1 MEHKNYFLGID
12 LGSSSVKV
20 SILDGHDS
28 SCIESVT
35 FPENEMP
42 IESLHLGW
50 AEQDPLYWWD
60 CVVECINTLN
70 KKIDFNLI
78 DAIGIS
84 YQMHGLVAL
93 DINGKP
99 VRPSIIWCDSRAVDI
114 GKNAHDNLDSKIIS
128 DHLLN
133 SPGNFTASKLKWVKD
148 NELEIYKSIH
158 KIMLPGDYIAYKF
171 TGEMNTTESGLSEAI
186 MWDFNRGTLSKDLIK
201 CYDIDEKMIPEVVS
215 SFGNH
220 GEILGDISDLFGFR
234 KDVKLTY
241 RAGDQPNN
249 AFSLNA
255 LNPGEIAATAGTSA
269 VIYSVTDKNIY
280 DKSNR
285 INTFLHC
292 NNSKSKTRNG
302 LLLCINGCGIAYSW
316 LRKLLK
322 GRSYN
327 DLNLS
332 AINTSIGSENLKF
345 YPFGNG
351 SERLFNNKEL
361 GSHFIDLNFNVHDE
375 THLIRSVQEG
385 IAFSMCYG
393 IEMLKGLGVEVNTIR
408 VGNANLFL
416 SMLFRE
422 AFVNTSRVDLE
433 IYDTNGSE
441 GAARAAAL
449 GIGYYSNDKEA
460 FNNLKLITK
469 LKPDKEL
476 VARYSS
482 HYDEW
487 KNFLP
492 NFY

>member
-1 MEHKNYFLGID
+1 MERKNYFLGID
-12 LGSSSVKV
+12 LGRSSVKI
-20 SILDGHDS
+20 SILDGSDS
-28 SCIESVT
+28 NCIESVS
-35 FPENEMP
+35 FPKNEMS
-42 IESLHLGW
+42 IESTKIGW

-60 CVVECINTLN
+60 CVIKCINILN
-70 KKIDFNLI
+70 KKIDFKLI

-93 DINGKP
+93 DIKGKP
-99 VRPSIIWCDSRAVDI
+99 VRPSIIWCDSRAVEIGLKTHDDI
-114 GKNAHDNLDSKIIS
+114 DSKIIS
-128 DHLLN
+128 KHLLN

-148 NELEIYKSIH
+148 NEPEIYNSIH

-171 TGEMNTTESGLSEAI
+171 TGMITTTESGLSEAI
-186 MWDFNRGTLSKDLIK
+186 LWDFNRGELSKDLLRY
-201 CYDIDEKMIPEVVS
+201 YDIDEKMIPEVVS
-215 SFGNH
+215 SFGIH
-220 GEILGDISDLFGFR
+220 GNVKDDISNLFGFR
-234 KDVKLTY
+234 KDIKLTY

-280 DKSNR
+280 DKNNR

-302 LLLCINGCGIAYSW
+302 LLLCINGCGIAFSW

-322 GRSYN
+322 ERDYN
-327 DLNLS
+327 NLNLS
-332 AINTSIGSENLKF
+332 AMNTSVGSDNLKF

-361 GSHFIDLNFNVHDE
+361 GSHFINLNFNVHND

-393 IEMLKGLGVEVNTIR
+393 IEMLKDLGVKVKTIR

-422 AFVNTSRVDLE
+422 AFVNTSGIDLE
-433 IYDTNGSE
+433 IYDTDGAQ

-449 GIGYYSNDKEA
+449 GIGYYSNEGEA

-476 VARYSS
+476 VARYTS

>member
-1 MEHKNYFLGID
+1 MERINYFLGID
-12 LGSSSVKV
+12 LGSSSVKI
-20 SILDGHDS
+20 SILDGSDS
-28 SCIESVT
+28 NCIESVS
-35 FPENEMP
+35 FPENEMS
-42 IESLHLGW
+42 IESPNIGW
-50 AEQDPLYWWD
+50 AEQDPLYWWY
-60 CVVECINTLN
+60 CVGECINILN
-70 KKIDFNLI
+70 KKIDFKLI

-93 DINGKP
+93 DIYGKP
-99 VRPSIIWCDSRAVDI
+99 VRPSIIWCDSRAVEI
-114 GKNAHDNLDSKIIS
+114 GKKTHNDFDSKIIS
-128 DHLLN
+128 KHLLN

-148 NELEIYKSIH
+148 NEPEIYNSIH

-171 TGEMNTTESGLSEAI
+171 TGKITTTESGLSEAI
-186 MWDFNRGTLSKDLIK
+186 MWDFEKGEISNDLIK
-201 CYDIDEKMIPEVVS
+201 HYDIDKNMIPKALS

-220 GEILGDISDLFGFR
+220 GNIKDDISHLFGFR
-234 KDVKLTY
+234 KGVKLTY

-255 LNPGEIAATAGTSA
+255 LNPGEIAASAGTSA

-280 DKSNR
+280 DKNNR

-322 GRSYN
+322 QKDYN

-332 AINTSIGSENLKF
+332 TINTSIGSDNLKF

-351 SERLFNNKEL
+351 SERLFDNKDL
-361 GSHFIDLNFNVHDE
+361 GSHFINLNFNVHDE

-393 IEMLKGLGVEVNTIR
+393 IEMLKDLGVSVKTIR

-449 GIGYYSNDKEA
+449 GVGYYSNDKEA

-482 HYDEW
+482 HYNEW

>member
-1 MEHKNYFLGID
+1 MNHKNYFLGID

-28 SCIESVT
+28 DCVESVN
-35 FPENEMP
+35 FPENEMS
-42 IESLHLGW
+42 IESLKLGW
-50 AEQDPLYWWD
+50 AEQDPLYWWE
-60 CVVECINTLN
+60 CVTECLN
-70 KKIDFNLI
+70 ILNQKIDFKLI

-93 DINGKP
+93 DVNGKP
-99 VRPSIIWCDSRAVDI
+99 VRASIIWCDSRAVDI
-114 GKNAHDNLDSKIIS
+114 GKKTHDDFDSNIIS
-128 DHLLN
+128 NHLLN

-148 NELEIYKSIH
+148 NEPKIYNSIH
-158 KIMLPGDYIAYKF
+158 KIMLPGDYIAYRF
-171 TGEMNTTESGLSEAI
+171 TGKMNTTESGLSEAI
-186 MWDFNRGTLSKDLIK
+186 LWDFDKGKISKDLIK
-201 CYDIDEKMIPEVVS
+201 YYGIDENLIPKAIS

-220 GEILGDISDLFGFR
+220 GIILDGISDLFGFR

-241 RAGDQPNN
+241 RAGDQTNN

-280 DKSNR
+280 DSNNR

-292 NNSKSKTRNG
+292 NNLSTKKRNG

-322 GRSYN
+322 ERNYN

-332 AINTSIGSENLKF
+332 AINTSIGSENVKF

-351 SERLFNNKEL
+351 SERLFNNKDL
-361 GSHFIDLNFNVHDE
+361 GSHFINLNFNIHNE

-393 IEMLKGLGVEVNTIR
+393 IEILKDLGVEVKTIR
-408 VGNANLFL
+408 VGNSNLFL

-422 AFVNTSRVDLE
+422 AFVNTSGIDLE
-433 IYDTNGSE
+433 IYDTNGSQ

-449 GIGYYSNDKEA
+449 GIGYYSNEKEA

-469 LKPDKEL
+469 LKPNKSL
-476 VARYSS
+476 QKKYFKYYSG
-482 HYDEW
+482 W
-487 KNFLP
+487 KKILS

>member
-1 MEHKNYFLGID
+1 MNHKNYFLGID

-20 SILDGHDS
+20 SILDGYDS
-28 SCIESVT
+28 DCVASVN
-35 FPENEMP
+35 FPENEMS
-42 IESLHLGW
+42 IESLKLGW
-50 AEQDPLYWWD
+50 AEQDPLYWWE
-60 CVVECINTLN
+60 CVTECLN
-70 KKIDFNLI
+70 ILNQRIDFKFI

-99 VRPSIIWCDSRAVDI
+99 VRSSIIWCDSRAVDI
-114 GKNAHDNLDSKIIS
+114 GKKTHDDFDSNIIS
-128 DHLLN
+128 NHLLN
-133 SPGNFTASKLKWVKD
+133 SPGNFTASKLKWVKV
-148 NELEIYKSIH
+148 NEPKIYNSIH
-158 KIMLPGDYIAYKF
+158 KIMLPGDYIAYRF
-171 TGEMNTTESGLSEAI
+171 TGKMNTTESGLSEAI
-186 MWDFNRGTLSKDLIK
+186 LWDFDKGKISKDLIK
-201 CYDIDEKMIPEVVS
+201 YYGIDENLIPKVIS

-220 GEILGDISDLFGFR
+220 GVILDRISDLFGFR

-280 DKSNR
+280 DINNR

-292 NNSKSKTRNG
+292 NNLSSKKRNG

-322 GRSYN
+322 ESNYN

-332 AINTSIGSENLKF
+332 AINTSIGSENVKF

-351 SERLFNNKEL
+351 SERLFNNKDL
-361 GSHFIDLNFNVHDE
+361 GSHFINLNFNIHNE

-393 IEMLKGLGVEVNTIR
+393 IEILKDLGVEVKTIR
-408 VGNANLFL
+408 VGNSNLFL

-422 AFVNTSRVDLE
+422 AFVNTSGIDLE
-433 IYDTNGSE
+433 IYDTNGSQ

-449 GIGYYSNDKEA
+449 GIGYYSNEKEA

-469 LKPDKEL
+469 LKPNKSL
-476 VARYSS
+476 QKKYFKYYS
-482 HYDEW
+482 EW
-487 KNFLP
+487 KKFLS